1 MFLTFGTDYMAG
13 FTWVSKNQNRRN
25 PSDQSN
31 QIYTI
36 ISQWELKV
44 KTGKLLE
51 TQENAGDQFALIF
64 LV

>member
-1 MFLTFGTDYMAG
+1 MFLTFGTDYMG
-13 FTWVSKNQNRRN
+13 RFHLSVEKPKPISQNK
-25 PSDQSN
+25 
-31 QIYTI
+31 IYTI